1 MEQNK
6 HTIRSE
12 EEKKVLKVRIKKIQ
26 GQLNSI
32 TNMID
37 NDAYCENI
45 LMQLSATREAINSL
59 SEVILKKH
67 LNCCI
72 KDKVNDGETIEE
84 ILRLFKTY
92 RK

>member
-67 LNCCI
+67 LNGCI
-72 KDKVNDGETIEE
+72 KDKVNNEETIEE
-84 ILRLFKTY
+84 ILRLFKSY